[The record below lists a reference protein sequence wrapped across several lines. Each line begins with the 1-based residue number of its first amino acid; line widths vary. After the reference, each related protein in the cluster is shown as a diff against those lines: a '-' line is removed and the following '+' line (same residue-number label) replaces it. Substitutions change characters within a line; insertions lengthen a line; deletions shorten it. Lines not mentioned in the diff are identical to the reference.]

1 MGKDYGEPI
10 RYDPDFNGPTRNRS
24 CTDIVWLIIFI
35 LFLGV
40 WGYVGYYSMTK
51 GNFEKLLAPIDSK
64 GRRCGMD
71 SGLEDKKYL
80 LFFNIVKCLS
90 PGTPITGCPTTQ
102 VCVSQCPSQTVL
114 IEKELRVNPSSFEEL
129 RKDMV
134 CNDEVNMQTMTYAQA
149 LQYIQEE
156 KCASFILQ
164 SQPVLF
170 RCIGD
175 LSKLECKDTTN
186 SGKWLQNGNS
196 GDTCVRD
203 PKRAQKSLLN
213 SATAFDSYVGY
224 IAASWV
230 VFFTRN
236 DRETHIV
243 EPTYAQEPINACLVH
258 GTVLG
263 RCFINVTAVM
273 DVLEDLSN
281 GTLGLAEEQVVEQLS
296 NLVKFNQLSSQIV
309 QDLVQSRW
317 YMAGAL
323 VAVVVLCFIYILL
336 IRWVVTPVVW
346 ISIAGLFALLGFTM
360 YVCYKN
366 YAYYKAN
373 PVSLHQTTNLKGFA
387 ESIFAKSETWL
398 FILIV
403 VAVVLLILFLVVI
416 FLRNRITIAIA
427 LIREGSKAVTDIKST
442 VFFPLFPWIIQCAVI
457 CYAVLVLMSLL
468 SIGES
473 VFQVVNIKNDTSC
486 SCHGIY
492 TEEGAVCNPT
502 TFLTECRD
510 TESPLGM
517 LPCKLAT
524 CHFTGISNDNK
535 IVIYMQLVNLLGFFW
550 MMFFISGVSDMMLA
564 STFSTWY
571 WTFNKRNVPFFTLTS
586 GIYRTFR
593 YHLGTVAF
601 GALIIAIVR
610 MIRVILEYIDHK
622 VKKYDNPL
630 TRCIL
635 CFCKCFFWCLESFL
649 KFINKNA
656 YIMCAVHGKNFCR
669 SASDAFSL
677 LMRNIIRVVVLDK
690 ATDFIFFLS
699 KLLISVGVGFA
710 VYYLLEWSFVY
721 EVTQGARLNYN
732 YVPAIILSVATY
744 LICTIFFNVY
754 SMAVDTL
761 FLCFLEDCERND
773 GSQEKPYFMSKN
785 LMKILGKRNKIT

>member
-164 SQPVLF
+164 SQP
-170 RCIGD
+170 
-175 LSKLECKDTTN
+175 
-186 SGKWLQNGNS
+186 
-196 GDTCVRD
+196 
-203 PKRAQKSLLN
+203 
-213 SATAFDSYVGY
+213 
-224 IAASWV
+224 
-230 VFFTRN
+230 
-236 DRETHIV
+236 
-243 EPTYAQEPINACLVH
+243 
-258 GTVLG
+258 VLG